1 MDQDP
6 WLPEA
11 SSQLIAPAMSSAY
24 LLVSLA
30 CSLLSS
36 PPQSSNCTA
45 QYAARSLGWHHYCRW
60 EPWTV
65 RIIDSLHQL
74 QMHLEGN
81 GSYNTTVLSKQIS
94 VSVRSTIT
102 MSVSKISRPSCSRQN
117 TAHRWS
123 SEKEKAQWKCE
134 KSSKKISQRCSVI
147 SHILGPIY
155 VGVSH
160 SD

>member
-11 SSQLIAPAMSSAY
+11 SSQLIVPAMSSAY
-24 LLVSLA
+24 LLVSLV

-45 QYAARSLGWHHYCRW
+45 QHAARSLGWHHYCRW
-60 EPWTV
+60 EAWTV
-65 RIIDSLHQL
+65 SIIDSSHQL

-123 SEKEKAQWKCE
+123 SKKEKAQWK
-134 KSSKKISQRCSVI
+134 SKKSRRNLTENFSRF
-147 SHILGPIY
+147 SDPGP
-155 VGVSH
+155 SLCWC
-160 SD
+160 

>member
-11 SSQLIAPAMSSAY
+11 SSQLIVPAMSSAY
-24 LLVSLA
+24 LLVSLV

-36 PPQSSNCTA
+36 PPQSSSCTA
-45 QYAARSLGWHHYCRW
+45 QHAARSLDWHHCCRW
-60 EPWTV
+60 ETWTV

-74 QMHLEGN
+74 QVYLEGN
-81 GSYNTTVLSKQIS
+81 GSYNTMVLSKQIS

-123 SEKEKAQWKCE
+123 SEKEKAQWKSE
-134 KSSKKISQRCSVI
+134 KSSKKISKSF
-147 SHILGPIY
+147 SHFSHPGPC
-155 VGVSH
+155 
-160 SD
+160 